1 MGDHL
6 GELALVAGL
15 LAMDL
20 DELEGAKELLNLVD
34 QVTVG
39 LAQDLAAL
47 FGGIP
52 GLAQQPPEGGPRHQG
67 QASDGRRQG
76 EGQGQIHRENRQLGK
91 QLQQKDSTH
100 AHPADIRGQNAQEV
114 AAVMLGQETPAGPGQ
129 GAEEGIPQV
138 IDEAQLQPLGMPLPQ
153 QGHRRLQGDETD
165 EEAQHEQQLAL
176 ARDAVQQLRH
186 PGGQSQRQSRPRG
199 TAEDARQGQ
208 ERQEQHEPQPLQ
220 QGAGQVQAQGD
231 EGRPAVETPEF
242 GQEGAQAQGTG
253 SWNR

>member
-1 MGDHL
+1 MPELLQALMEAGDLGQHAGEDGDQHQEAGRRQLDPDQGGIGQGGQRQGPAAAKGHLRAGPDPIEGQLLLPQMGDHL

-20 DELEGAKELLNLVD
+20 DELEGAEELLNLVD

-67 QASDGRRQG
+67 QAGDGRRQG
-76 EGQGQIHRENRQLGK
+76 EGQGQIHREDRQLGK

-100 AHPADIRGQNAQEV
+100 AHPADIRGQNAQEI

-129 GAEEGIPQV
+129 GPEEGIPQV
-138 IDEAQLQPLGMPLPQ
+138 IDEAQLQPLGVPLPQ

-176 ARDAVQQLRH
+176 ARDAV
-186 PGGQSQRQSRPRG
+186 
-199 TAEDARQGQ
+199 
-208 ERQEQHEPQPLQ
+208 
-220 QGAGQVQAQGD
+220 
-231 EGRPAVETPEF
+231 
-242 GQEGAQAQGTG
+242 
-253 SWNR
+253 